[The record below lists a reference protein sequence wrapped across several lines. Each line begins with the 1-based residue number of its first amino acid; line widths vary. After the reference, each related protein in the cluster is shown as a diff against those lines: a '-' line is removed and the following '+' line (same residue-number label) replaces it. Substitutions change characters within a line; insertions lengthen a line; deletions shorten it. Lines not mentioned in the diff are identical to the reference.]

1 MVSREQAGVFR
12 KHRNA
17 DDKQGN
23 LAWASR
29 VSSKA
34 LRASPEALARD
45 IETLFELSDDE
56 KLLWRLLKLARRYT
70 DLEHAGVFPPADIR
84 GVLRGLVAADV
95 VDLVEADEAKA
106 LIPAELK
113 RLRAELAGKEWRPAV
128 GGLQARVYRPDIS
141 GEGAPVASP
150 TTTPPASSSTTPSS
164 TASQPPSAP
173 VQSSEGSA
181 VTERKPLRPL
191 TPAEKKLKESLLQA
205 AAALSSSNHYIFLG
219 VAQTADEATVRNAYV
234 ALARDY
240 HPDRLAGTSLAED
253 DETRAAVDKLFK
265 RLGDA
270 NKTLGNAESRQRYD
284 RELAALAK
292 VASPASGDARPRR
305 PNEARNAY
313 TMAETFFK
321 KKDYK
326 QAEMHYRQASMF
338 DGEEPL
344 IAVALAWC
352 IYLNPDHP
360 EQHRLADARRRLEEV
375 LKKHKN
381 AEAAYKLGR
390 VLKDAGDDNAAV
402 KRFEEA
408 IRYQPQHVDAQRELR
423 LAEARKAKAEEERQK
438 AEEAKKGLLGKLFK
452 K

>member
-17 DDKQGN
+17 NDKQGN

-34 LRASPEALARD
+34 LRASPEALSRD
-45 IETLFELSDDE
+45 IEAIFELNDEE
-56 KLLWRLLKLARRYT
+56 KLLWRLLRLARRYT
-70 DLEHAGVFPPADIR
+70 DLEHAGVFAADEIR

-95 VDLVEADEAKA
+95 VDMVDADEAKA
-106 LIPAELK
+106 LLPAELK
-113 RLRAELAGKEWRPAV
+113 RLRAELLGKEWRPAV

-141 GEGAPVASP
+141 GEGAPVAS
-150 TTTPPASSSTTPSS
+150 TTEPSGAVPRAPSTSQTGSPMSS
-164 TASQPPSAP
+164 QEGAP
-173 VQSSEGSA
+173 IA
-181 VTERKPLRPL
+181 PRAAKNL
-191 TPAEKKLKESLLQA
+191 TPAEKKLKESLMATA
-205 AAALSSSNHYIFLG
+205 ASLSSSNHYVFL
-219 VAQTADEATVRNAYV
+219 AIPQTADETTVRNAYV

-240 HPDRLAGTSLAED
+240 HPDRLGGTALAED

-292 VASPASGDARPRR
+292 VAASSSGSSSSSEARPRR

-326 QAEMHYRQASMF
+326 QAEMHYRQAAMF

-360 EQHRLADARRRLEEV
+360 EQHRLADARRRLEEI
-375 LKKHKN
+375 LKKDKN
-381 AEAAYKLGR
+381 GEAAYKLGR

-402 KRFEEA
+402 RRFEEA

-423 LAEARKAKAEEERQK
+423 LAQARKQK
-438 AEEAKKGLLGKLFK
+438 TTDEKQKVEDAKKGLLGKLFK